1 MDKHLPEGKLIKNE
15 HKYPGKFIAERARN
29 HVVNLTLLGPRVA
42 GSYANEVRA
51 VNYLTAV
58 INETIKQANDNHKIV
73 IDVTKHSGAFPL
85 TFLDG
90 MTNVYRNVQNVI
102 VKLGPRRDPEHSLLL
117 NCHFDSFP
125 ESPGG
130 SDDGAACAVMLEI
143 LRVLA
148 TSSRYLRHNI
158 IFLFNGAEEN
168 LLQVFYIY
176 LFKVFLNLKIF

>member
-29 HVVNLTLLGPRVA
+29 HVVNLTSLGPRVA

-58 INETIKQANDNHKIV
+58 INDTIKQANDNHRIV

-90 MTNVYRNVQNVI
+90 MTSVYKNVQNVI

-117 NCHFDSFP
+117 NCHFDSFA

-130 SDDGAACAVMLEI
+130 SDDGAGCAVMLEI

-168 LLQVFYIY
+168 LLQVLYSNF
-176 LFKVFLNLKIF
+176 FD